1 MDMPLSLV
9 DTKSSLLGCRI
20 FIDEL
25 LPNCMRCFVTKGNHE
40 KTKEPGFF
48 AFCKK
53 TGKLDSVGPYT
64 SYHEALKILALTKGC
79 VSCKFNNSIVKE
91 AYLPYLDEKFK
102 EEMTAKYGTDNSLSI
117 VVNPVNAFVNS
128 RKYLD
133 LNFES
138 KFAFKLFLCGTD
150 DPVAAINLIKSC
162 NDEMDFALKI
172 QTLAGI
178 IDRLNDKELRA
189 RIINKDKDKING
201 SLKVLEQFLK
211 ENLPKYPPSTIS
223 NLRSLM
229 ALRSKMYPA
238 HVTSSE
244 IIVILKNFGIDRYPL
259 DNWEEGI
266 SKIVTLCS
274 NSLDALTSA
283 IQQR

>member
-1 MDMPLSLV
+1 MPLSIV
-9 DTKSSLLGCRI
+9 DTKTNLFGCRI

-25 LPNCMRCFVTKGNHE
+25 IPSCQRCFVIKSNHE

-53 TGKLDSVGPYT
+53 TGKVEDVGPYT
-64 SYHEALKILALTKGC
+64 SYHEALKILTLTKGC
-79 VSCKFNNSIVKE
+79 DSCKYNNSKVKD
-91 AYLPYLDEKFK
+91 AYLPYLNEKFK
-102 EEMTAKYGTDNSLSI
+102 EEMSAKYGTDKSLSLVI
-117 VVNPVNAFVNS
+117 NPVNAFVQS

-133 LNFES
+133 INFEA
-138 KFAFKLFLCGTD
+138 KFNFKLFLNVID
-150 DPVAAINLIKSC
+150 DSVGAVNLIKPC
-162 NDEMDFALKI
+162 NDSMDFAIKI

-178 IDRLNDKELRA
+178 IDRLNEKELRA
-189 RIINKDKDKING
+189 RIKNKDKDKING
-201 SLKVLEQFLK
+201 SLKLLEQFLK
-211 ENLPKYPPSTIS
+211 EYLPNYPPSTIS
-223 NLRSLM
+223 NLRNLM
-229 ALRSKMYPA
+229 ALRSKTFPA

-244 IIVILKNFGIDRYPL
+244 IIVILRNLGIDRYPL

-283 IQQR
+283 IQQK